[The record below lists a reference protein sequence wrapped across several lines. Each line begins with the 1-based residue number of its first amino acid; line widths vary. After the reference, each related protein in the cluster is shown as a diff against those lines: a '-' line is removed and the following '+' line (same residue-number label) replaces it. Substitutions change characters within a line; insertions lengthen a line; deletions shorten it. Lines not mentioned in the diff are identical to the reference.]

1 MRPKSTDGRRRGI
14 LDRCSHDL
22 RYRREPSA
30 DLETKARTAV
40 LIAFTA
46 AAVNRESKMMATTR
60 LLIVLYV
67 LVSLHSTFSFSL
79 APARCVHPTS
89 TCLFSEEESS
99 AGEAP
104 AEEAAAAMNNEA
116 PVIATDILNS
126 PAFLQRK
133 LQVLQ
138 SDIAQM
144 DADAEAARQQLEEGK
159 AEWGSQL
166 EALQTEVSRLEW
178 HARCRAHHRDRASRA
193 ISHSVVCSL
202 FFRDSIKTFKNA

>member
-1 MRPKSTDGRRRGI
+1 
-14 LDRCSHDL
+14 
-22 RYRREPSA
+22 
-30 DLETKARTAV
+30 
-40 LIAFTA
+40 LIASTA
-46 AAVNRESKMMATTR
+46 AAVNRESKMMA

-67 LVSLHSTFSFSL
+67 LISLHSTFSFSL

-89 TCLFSEEESS
+89 TCIFSEEESS

-116 PVIATDILNS
+116 PVVATDILNS

-159 AEWGSQL
+159 AEWGGQL
-166 EALQTEVSRLEW
+166 EALQTEVSCLEW
-178 HARCRAHHRDRASRA
+178 HHRDRAYGD
-193 ISHSVVCSL
+193 ISHPVVCSL
-202 FFRDSIKTFKNA
+202 FLT